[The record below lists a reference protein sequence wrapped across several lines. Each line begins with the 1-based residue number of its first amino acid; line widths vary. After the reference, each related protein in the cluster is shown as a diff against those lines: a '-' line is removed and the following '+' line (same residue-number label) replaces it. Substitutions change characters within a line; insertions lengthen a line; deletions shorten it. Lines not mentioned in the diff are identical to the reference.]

1 MHALSAAHRRPAAW
15 QRTKCGSPS
24 SNPPA
29 DIITQWGATVTPA
42 NAHTEYPRP
51 QMTRDAATTA
61 VIANG
66 LWEFQLGNGHT
77 GPNKEGIFDDAVPF
91 GVTLNQTILVP
102 FPLEACLSGAFAWPL
117 YSKFLWYRLVFDAP
131 FPSVAGGATLLH
143 FGAVDWNTTVYL
155 NGAVVGNHLGGY
167 DAFSFDVTAMLK
179 PAGNE
184 LILAVFDPSDDGY
197 QVNGKQRISAI
208 PSPGGDT
215 YTPSSGIWQTVWMES
230 VPAALHVSSLA
241 VRGSMD
247 HLHLT
252 VNTEPNV
259 PGRVN
264 GTIWFAGAA
273 VATFDG
279 DTFVELFVPVPSPQL
294 WSPDTPNLYQL
305 TITVTEPSTGNT
317 DTVGSYFGM
326 REVALLNFTSPPTP
340 PRGPLVGMDNSGG
353 DMPGMPVN
361 VGSDY
366 NLCWALCNKT
376 AGCAAWAYGVPS
388 CGGSGAQAQCWLKAV
403 VEAYSSNACR
413 VSGDQG
419 TPGGPAVRPAINGQF
434 KFLTGFL
441 DQSWWSDG
449 EYAAPTDDALRFD
462 LQIVK
467 DLGMNVIRLH
477 QKVNPQRWYYWA
489 DTLGVAILHDM
500 VQKYGGAT
508 AQTVPSFLTEFKA
521 MVDGVGNHPSI
532 IQWEVFNEG
541 DCWNAF
547 PSVPEVVAWI
557 KAYDPHRLVDTNS
570 GGGAND
576 LHIADVND
584 IHSYP
589 WPGSPSPSATQYAMV
604 GEFGGIGTYQTGQDE
619 WANGQCGTYL
629 HVDTP
634 QIYADTYTQMI
645 GNLSLYKNSPGVSVC
660 IYTQTTDVENECDGM
675 VNMDRTPKFTPA
687 QIAQIKAANVALIA
701 AVSQDQ

>member
-1 MHALSAAHRRPAAW
+1 VHALSAQHRRPAAW
-15 QRTKCGSPS
+15 QRTTCGSPS
-24 SNPPA
+24 SKPPA
-29 DIITQWGATVTPA
+29 DIITTWGAAVTPA
-42 NAHTEYPRP
+42 NVHQEYPRP
-51 QMTRDAATTA
+51 QMTRDQATTA

-117 YSKFLWYRLVFDAP
+117 YSKFLWYRLLFDAP
-131 FPSVAGGATLLH
+131 FPAAAGGATLLH

-155 NGAVVGNHLGGY
+155 NGAIAGKHLGGY
-167 DAFSFDVTAMLK
+167 DAFSIDVTAMLK
-179 PAGNE
+179 PSGNE

-208 PSPGGDT
+208 PNPGGDT

-230 VPAALHVSSLA
+230 VPAALHVSSLN
-241 VRGSMD
+241 VRGSMEN
-247 HLHLT
+247 LHLT
-252 VNTEPNV
+252 VNTMPLNV

-273 VATFDG
+273 VTTFSG
-279 DTFVELFVPVPSPQL
+279 DTQVELVVPVPNPQL
-294 WSPDTPNLYQL
+294 WSPASPNLYEL
-305 TITVTEPSTGNT
+305 TLTVTEPSTGNS
-317 DTVGSYFGM
+317 DSVGSYFGM
-326 REVALLNFTSPPTP
+326 REVSLVNFTSPPQP
-340 PRGPLVGMDNSGG
+340 PTGPRIGMDNSGG

-366 NLCWALCNKT
+366 NLCWALCNTT
-376 AGCAAWAYGVPS
+376 AGCAAWSYGVPN
-388 CGGSGAQAQCWLKAV
+388 CGGDGSQAVCWLKAA
-403 VEAYSSNACR
+403 VESWSSNQCR
-413 VSGDQG
+413 VAGDMG
-419 TPGGPAVRPAINGQF
+419 TPGGLALRPAINGEF
-434 KFLTGFL
+434 TFLTGFL

-449 EYAAPTDDALRFD
+449 EYAAPSDDALKVD

-467 DLGMNVIRLH
+467 DLGMNMIRLH

-500 VQKYGGAT
+500 VQKYGGASS
-508 AQTVPSFLTEFKA
+508 QTVEPFLTEFKA
-521 MVDGVGNHPSI
+521 MVDGVGNHPCI
-532 IQWEVFNEG
+532 VQWEVFNEG
-541 DCWNAF
+541 DCWNVF
-547 PSVPEVVAWI
+547 NVPEVVSWI
-557 KAYDPHRLVDTNS
+557 QAYDPHRLVDTNS

-589 WPGSPSPSATQYAMV
+589 WPGTPSPSATQYAMV
-604 GEFGGIGTYQTGQDE
+604 GEFGGIGTYQTGKSE

-634 QIYADTYTQMI
+634 QIYADTYSQMI
-645 GNLSLYKNSPGVSVC
+645 GNLTNYKIAPGVSVC
-660 IYTQTTDVENECDGM
+660 VYTQTTDVENECDGM
-675 VNMDRTPKFTPA
+675 LNMDRTPKFDAEQT
-687 QIAQIKAANVALIA
+687 AQIKAANVALIA
-701 AVSQDQ
+701 AVSQRR